1 MNTRHSVQIYQWSLV
16 LVLLLS
22 LTGVYAQTNRIS
34 YYEHIEPI
42 ILKNCSGC
50 HQPGKAGPF
59 SLLTFED
66 VHKRGE
72 FIASVTR
79 TRYMPPW
86 KADTTFQSYK
96 NARVLT
102 GKEIELIGKWVDSG
116 MPKGKKKKGAVMPVE
131 ISERATPDLSV
142 QLPQPYAIRTDGK
155 DDYRFFNLPTNL
167 LEDRFVTS
175 IEFIPG
181 NPRLVHHSRL
191 MTDTSHRV
199 RTIHGMS
206 ANDPLIGTFEKYP
219 PLDKFLYG
227 WVPGNFPIT
236 FPAGSG
242 KKLHKGTDI
251 ILNIHYSPNRR
262 ENQTDQSTI
271 NFYFA
276 KGPVDRE
283 VFSLAI
289 AEESISNPPFLI
301 RANET
306 KTFYS
311 TFGPIPI
318 DITVIGVLPH
328 MHYLGKTFK
337 AFAIAPNDSAVHLIK
352 IDSWDFKWQD
362 TYQFKQLLHIP
373 KGSMIL
379 MEGTFDNTAQ
389 NPNNPT
395 LPPKDVPYG
404 WNSTSEM
411 FDLVLYYM
419 VYRDGDGETE
429 Q

>member
-1 MNTRHSVQIYQWSLV
+1 MNRLKAAETWTCTALAVV
-16 LVLLLS
+16 LSITTAYSQSERV
-22 LTGVYAQTNRIS
+22 S

-42 ILKNCSGC
+42 VIKNCSGC
-50 HQPGKAGPF
+50 HQPGKSAPF

-66 VHKRGE
+66 VRKRGE
-72 FIASVTR
+72 FIANVTR
-79 TRYMPPW
+79 TQYMPPW
-86 KADTTFQSYK
+86 KADTAFQSYK

-102 GKEIELIGKWVDSG
+102 RHEVGLISKWVEAG
-116 MPKGKKKKGAVMPVE
+116 MPKGKKKKGATLAVE
-131 ISERATPDLSV
+131 TPDRAAPDLSLR
-142 QLPQPYAIRTDGK
+142 LPEPYLIPADGK

-167 LEDRFVTS
+167 PADQFVTR

-191 MTDTSHRV
+191 MTDTSHKV
-199 RTIHGMS
+199 RSIHGLS
-206 ANDPLIGTFEKYP
+206 ANDPRMSEFEKYP
-219 PLDKFLYG
+219 PIDKFLYG

-236 FPAGSG
+236 FPEGAG
-242 KKLHKGTDI
+242 KKLHKDTDI

-262 ENQTDQSTI
+262 ESQADQSTV

-276 KGPVDRE
+276 KGPVSRE
-283 VFSLAI
+283 VYSLAI
-289 AEESISNPPFLI
+289 AEENISNPPFVI
-301 RANET
+301 HADEK

-311 TFGPIPI
+311 SFGPIPV
-318 DITVIGVLPH
+318 DITVLAVLPH

-337 AFAIAPNDSAVHLIK
+337 AFAITPNDSAIHLIK
-352 IDSWDFKWQD
+352 IDAWDFKWQD
-362 TYQFKQLLHIP
+362 TYQFRNMLHIP
-373 KGSMIL
+373 KGSVIL

-389 NPNNPT
+389 NPSNPT
-395 LPPKDVPYG
+395 LPPKDVTYG

-419 VYRDGDGETE
+419 VYQAGDGETE